1 VDLDNQA
8 MVERAACGVLKNTW
22 RLKLLQGGNN
32 LQHLI
37 HRGIASKE
45 YKENLLKS
53 FNQSFKK
60 GFGIETDIHATKD
73 NQFICFHDFT
83 LKRIFK
89 KNLSIKNLNYLEI
102 KKISTKFN
110 KPIPLLKDL
119 LKSSKNKYSLHIE
132 IKPTFSKSL
141 LKKLLKE
148 TSRFKRCVF
157 ISFKHKNIYSLLK
170 IKKKIK
176 VGLSF
181 SPPTSIKQIIK
192 KSKNKNINCLILD
205 KSYLKSKGIQNLK
218 IEKYYYTIKTKSE
231 FIKYNRYNNLI
242 FENL

>member
-1 VDLDNQA
+1 
-8 MVERAACGVLKNTW
+8 M
-22 RLKLLQGGNN
+22 
-32 LQHLI
+32 HLI
-37 HRGIASKE
+37 HRGIVSKK

-60 GFGIETDIHATKD
+60 GYGIETDIHATRD

-83 LKRIFK
+83 LQRTFK
-89 KNLSIKNLNYLEI
+89 KKLSVKDLNYSKI
-102 KKISTKFN
+102 KEISTKFN

-148 TSRFKRCVF
+148 TSKFKKCVF
-157 ISFKHKNIYSLLK
+157 ISFKHENIYNLLK
-170 IKKKIK
+170 IRKNTR

-181 SPPTSIKQIIK
+181 SPPTSIKNIIK
-192 KSKNKNINCLILD
+192 KSNNKNINCLILD
-205 KSYLKSKGIQNLK
+205 KSYLKNKDIKNLK
-218 IEKYYYTIKTKSE
+218 IEKYYYTIKTKLE
-231 FIKYNRYNNLI
+231 FNKYNKTNNLI